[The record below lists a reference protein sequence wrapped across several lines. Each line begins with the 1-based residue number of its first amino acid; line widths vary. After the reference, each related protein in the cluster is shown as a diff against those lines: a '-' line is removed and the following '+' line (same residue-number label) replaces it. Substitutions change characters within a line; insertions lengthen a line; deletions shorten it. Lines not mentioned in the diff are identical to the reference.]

1 MAYDPVCLASVD
13 EEKPRFKSMYRDK
26 EYFFCS
32 NYCKKQFDEN
42 PKRYTR
48 ISSDLNMGIGDIS
61 C

>member
-13 EEKPRFKSMYRDK
+13 EENVRFKSLYRDK

-48 ISSDLNMGIGDIS
+48 IPSDLNLGTGGIS